1 MKYRW
6 YRSAFTKGILIIS
19 AHVLALTIAVGL
31 LWIMSYPMLMT
42 EALAGRA
49 AKKYE
54 DSVSFENSLRSLSY
68 DVIEGIKVKKM
79 LEMDGAYDSGRI
91 VDIKEFCEDGTIS
104 GENISGLAY
113 TLEELKRWGESWQSD
128 GNDMYGTGGKLEDNI
143 IVCKNANN
151 SYHYYYYSE
160 FKRQIDNGELRF
172 VIAGDESGISE
183 SAILSGL
190 QEGDFYNSSET
201 TFKGLQ
207 NKEGKI
213 VYIDCWSYDGY
224 WFEELYPPIGARSI
238 MEVANDSPSWNGRLS
253 DAYGRLRDVISVL
266 RDDLARYEN
275 IGEMYQEGDTN
286 VAYLYADTKN
296 GVIYSNRKVFQD
308 STKIEGSL
316 KSLRDMGKYV
326 IVRPK
331 LEDFE
336 TNLNDINALSWRD
349 SAEYAGGE
357 ADDFIFAMGVDTEY
371 PIKDSFYSDA
381 RLYEKYGSSVRTVAV
396 VEGLLTIVFFVILL
410 WLTLVAGRNDEDEKL
425 HLNTFDRWKTEVA
438 AVVVLA
444 VWMFP
449 MAVIW
454 EMGYLHLHTMSG
466 QDSVFDMTY
475 GYAWDIEPGAF
486 IWMGIMAVYTCGMFL
501 IGYLSLVRR
510 MKAKSLWKN
519 SLVKSLIVFI
529 MQILQNLHSVWRTIL
544 IFGIF
549 VVIHWM
555 GIIDHLDW
563 VLSFLLLVAEIALF
577 VYLVKQA
584 IGRHEIDKGVDKI
597 AGGEVD
603 YKIPTERMGEE
614 QRNIAEKINSIGQG
628 LDMALDESIRSER
641 LKTDLITNVSHDIKT
656 PLTSIINYVNLLKQE
671 KFEDPKVQRYLEV
684 LDEKSQRLK
693 TLTEDVVEASKISSG
708 NITLEFMN
716 INLVEIIQQTSGE
729 FEEKFK
735 ARRLTEIMSLPE
747 REVII
752 SADGRRLWRVLAN
765 VYNNTAKYAM
775 EGTRVYADLYTTG
788 TAAVFSLKN
797 ISEQPLNISA
807 DELTER
813 FIRGDISRSTE
824 GSGLG
829 LSIAKTL
836 TEMQGGKF
844 EIYLDGDLF
853 RVTITF
859 MIVEI

>member
-6 YRSAFTKGILIIS
+6 YKSAFTKGVLIIS
-19 AHVLALTIAVGL
+19 AHVLALTIALGF
-31 LWIMSYPMLMT
+31 LWIMSYPMLRT

-54 DSVSFENSLRSLSY
+54 DSVSFKNNLRSIRY
-68 DVIEGIKVKKM
+68 DVIEGIRVKKM
-79 LEMDGAYDSGRI
+79 LEMDGAYDSERI
-91 VDIKEFCEDGTIS
+91 VDIKEFFEDGTIS
-104 GENISGLAY
+104 GENTSGLAY
-113 TLEELKRWGESWQSD
+113 TLDELNRWGESWQSD
-128 GNDMYGTGGKLEDNI
+128 RNDMYGTGGSLEDNI
-143 IVCKNANN
+143 IVCKNADNT
-151 SYHYYYYSE
+151 YHYYYYSE
-160 FKRQIDNGELRF
+160 FKKLIDNGELRF

-183 SAILSGL
+183 SDILSGL

-207 NKEGKI
+207 NEEGKV
-213 VYIDCWSYDGY
+213 VYLDCWSYDGY
-224 WFEELYPPIGARSI
+224 WFEELYSPIGARSI

-253 DAYGRLRDVISVL
+253 DAYGRLRDVISIL
-266 RDDLARYEN
+266 RNDLAQYEN
-275 IGEMYQEGDTN
+275 IGKMYQEGDTN
-286 VAYLYADTKN
+286 VAYLYVDTKS
-296 GVIYSNRKVFQD
+296 GVVYSNRKAFQD
-308 STKIEGSL
+308 GKKIERSL
-316 KSLRDMGKYV
+316 KSLQNMGKYV

-336 TNLNDINALSWRD
+336 TNMNDIDAISWRD

-357 ADDFIFAMGVDTEY
+357 DDSFIFAMGIDTGY
-371 PIKDSFYSDA
+371 PIRDSFYSEA
-381 RLYEKYGSSVRTVAV
+381 QLFEKYGSSVRTVMVA
-396 VEGLLTIVFFVILL
+396 EGLLIIVFFVILI
-410 WLTLVAGRNDEDEKL
+410 WLTFVAGRNGEDDKL
-425 HLNTFDRWKTEVA
+425 HLNTFDRWKTEA
-438 AVVVLA
+438 AAIVVLV
-444 VWMFP
+444 VWMLP

-454 EMGYLHLHTMSG
+454 GGYLSVHTTSG
-466 QDSVFDMTY
+466 QDMAFDVAHSY
-475 GYAWDIEPGAF
+475 SGDIELRTF
-486 IWMGIMAVYTCGMFL
+486 IWMGITAVYTCGMFL
-501 IGYLSLVRR
+501 IGYLSLIRR
-510 MKAKSLWKN
+510 MKAKSLWGN
-519 SLVKSLIVFI
+519 SLAKSLIVFI
-529 MQILQNLHSVWRTIL
+529 NQIFRNLHSVWRTIL
-544 IFGIF
+544 IFGVF

-555 GIIDHLDW
+555 GIIDHLDL
-563 VLSFLLLVAEIALF
+563 VLSFLLLAVEIGLF
-577 VYLVKQA
+577 IYLVKQA
-584 IGRHEIDKGVDKI
+584 VGRHEIDKGVDKI

-603 YKIPTERMGEE
+603 YKIPTDRMGEE
-614 QRNIAEKINSIGQG
+614 QRSIAEKINSIGQG
-628 LDMALDESIRSER
+628 LDMALDESIKSER

-671 KFEDPKVQRYLEV
+671 EFEDPEIQRYLEV

-735 ARRLTEIMSLPE
+735 ARRLTEVMSFPE

-765 VYNNTAKYAM
+765 IYNNTAKYAM

-788 TAAVFSLKN
+788 TTAVFSLKN

-844 EIYLDGDLF
+844 ELYLDGDLF

-859 MIVEI
+859 TIEEI